1 MLARLVT
8 LAFVVSACG
17 GTGVIEVTDAWAGT
31 TPPGVET
38 AAIYLT
44 IANGTGDDDR
54 VVAFDSE
61 RCEAAEL
68 HATSIDD
75 QNVMRMRP
83 VTPEAMTVPAG
94 GELTMIPGAMHIMC
108 IRPDR
113 DFVEGET
120 IPFELTMASGQ
131 VLAGTATIENR

>member
-1 MLARLVT
+1 MDV
-8 LAFVVSACG
+8 
-17 GTGVIEVTDAWAGT
+17 
-31 TPPGVET
+31 

-44 IANGTGDDDR
+44 VANGTGDDDR
-54 VVAFDSE
+54 IASFSSE

-83 VTPEAMTVPAG
+83 ATPEARTVPAG
-94 GELTMIPGAMHIMC
+94 GELVMIPGAMHIMC
-108 IRPDR
+108 IRPDD

-120 IPFELTMASGQ
+120 IPFQVTMESGQ